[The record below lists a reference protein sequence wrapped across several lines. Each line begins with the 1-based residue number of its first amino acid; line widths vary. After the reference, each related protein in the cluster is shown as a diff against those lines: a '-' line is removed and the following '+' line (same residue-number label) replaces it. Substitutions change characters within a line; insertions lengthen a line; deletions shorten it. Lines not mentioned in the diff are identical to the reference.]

1 MTDAPAAGPGDAPR
15 VGGPG
20 TGRGT
25 GDRTGNRNGTTAS
38 AARATFWLSALV
50 GVIAAGVTL
59 AIAELVAVFV
69 GAGSSPIFAVGA
81 WVIDLVPGWFKTVVI
96 DLFGTADKAVLLL
109 SLALLILVLAGFV
122 GVLEYRRPP
131 WGMVG
136 LIIVAGIAAL
146 AVVTRPDASGILA
159 LSSVIGMVAGVVVL
173 RALTTRLHN
182 WRDQARPVSAAFSGT
197 AALDRRTFVIYAS
210 VAAIGAAVVGFGAR
224 MANAGSTAVTTVRTA
239 LKLPAAATPA
249 APVPAGS
256 ELDLA
261 GLSPYVTPNAEFYRI
276 DTALQVPSVDPSN
289 WTLRIV
295 GMVENET
302 EITWEQL
309 LALPLTEHLATLS
322 CVSNE
327 VGGGLIGNALWLGY
341 PIRELLA
348 LAKPKAGADM
358 VLSRSA
364 DGWTAGTPLDVLQD
378 TGTEA
383 LLAIGM
389 NGEPLPIEHG
399 FPVRM
404 VVPGLY
410 GYVSATKWVT
420 ELKVTTFADDFGYW
434 SDKGWSE
441 KGPIK
446 TESRIDTPRGGSGVK
461 AGTVAIAGVAWAP
474 HTGIDAVEVRVD
486 KGSWQQATLAES
498 ASADTWRQW
507 VYQWDAASGSHEIE
521 VRATDASGYTQ
532 TPKQAPPAPDG
543 ATGWHSVTVNVS

>member
-1 MTDAPAAGPGDAPR
+1 M
-15 VGGPG
+15 
-20 TGRGT
+20 
-25 GDRTGNRNGTTAS
+25 
-38 AARATFWLSALV
+38 
-50 GVIAAGVTL
+50 IAAGVTL
-59 AIAELVAVFV
+59 GVAELIAVFV
-69 GAGSSPIFAVGA
+69 GAASSPIFAVGA

-109 SLALLILVLAGFV
+109 CLALLILVLAGV
-122 GVLEYRRPP
+122 AGVLEYRRPP
-131 WGMVG
+131 WGTVT
-136 LIIVAGIAAL
+136 LVVVAGVAAL
-146 AVVTRPDASGILA
+146 AVVTRPEASGILA
-159 LSSVIGMVAGVVVL
+159 LSTVIGMIAGVVVL
-173 RALTTRLHN
+173 RALTTRLHR
-182 WRDQARPVSAAFSGT
+182 WRDRTRPISAAVSGT
-197 AALDRRTFVIYAS
+197 AALDRRSFVVYAS
-210 VAAIGAAVVGFGAR
+210 IAAVGAAIVGFGAR
-224 MANAGSTAVTTVRTA
+224 MANAGSTAVSTVRTA
-239 LKLPAAATPA
+239 LKLPAPATPA
-249 APVPAGS
+249 EAIPTGA
-256 ELDLA
+256 ELDIPD
-261 GLSPYVTPNAEFYRI
+261 LSSYLTPNAEFYRI
-276 DTALQVPSVDPSN
+276 DTALQVPSVDPSS
-289 WTLRIV
+289 WRLRIV

-302 EITWEQL
+302 EITWDQL

-348 LAKPKAGADM
+348 LAQPKAGADM

-378 TGTEA
+378 AGTEA
-383 LLAIGM
+383 LLAVGM

-446 TESRIDTPRGGSGVK
+446 TESRIDTPRGGSVE
-461 AGTVAIAGVAWAP
+461 AGTVAVAGVAWSP
-474 HTGIDAVEVRVD
+474 HTGIDAVEVRID
-486 KGSWQQATLAES
+486 EGAWQKARLADT

-507 VYQWDAASGSHEIE
+507 VYEWEASTGSHTIE
-521 VRATDASGYTQ
+521 VRATDATGYTQ
-532 TPKQAPPAPDG
+532 TSKQAPPAPDG
-543 ATGWHSVTVNVS
+543 ATGWHRVSVTVS